1 MITEDELQMGRDIL
15 AEMGREDSLHEQED
29 MYDDMYEL
37 SLGYLWG
44 QIWQRP
50 HLSLRDRQ
58 IITLAANIALARP
71 SGTHSHYR
79 SARKI
84 GLSHEEICEI
94 MIHVGMYAGWPCI
107 AHACK
112 QYTEVLEAE
121 KKPRPTK
128 KARKPAA
135 RRRR

>member
-1 MITEDELQMGRDIL
+1 MITEEELQKGRDIL
-15 AEMGREDSLHEQED
+15 EKMGREDSLHEQED
-29 MYDDMYEL
+29 TYDEMFDL

-71 SGTHSHYR
+71 SGNHSHYR

-84 GLSHEEICEI
+84 GMSHDEICEI
-94 MIHVGMYAGWPCI
+94 MIHVGMYAGWPTM
-107 AHACK
+107 AHANR
-112 QYTEVLEAE
+112 QYREVLAQDRQQGSETSEHAHIE
-121 KKPRPTK
+121 S
-128 KARKPAA
+128 
-135 RRRR
+135 

>member
-1 MITEDELQMGRDIL
+1 MITEDELQKGRDIL

-94 MIHVGMYAGWPCI
+94 MIHVGMYAGWPTM
-107 AHACK
+107 AHANR
-112 QYTEVLEAE
+112 QYREVLAEDRERQEAGGDS
-121 KKPRPTK
+121 
-128 KARKPAA
+128 
-135 RRRR
+135 

>member
-1 MITEDELQMGRDIL
+1 MITDDELKKGREIL

-29 MYDDMYEL
+29 MYDDMHEL
-37 SLGYLWG
+37 SLGFLWG

-58 IITLAANIALARP
+58 IITLAANIALGRP
-71 SGTHSHYR
+71 SGTHSHYC

-94 MIHVGMYAGWPCI
+94 MIHVGMYAGWPTM
-107 AHACK
+107 AHANR
-112 QYTEVLEAE
+112 QYREVLAEERRKAETGGGEA
-121 KKPRPTK
+121 R
-128 KARKPAA
+128 
-135 RRRR
+135 

>member
-1 MITEDELQMGRDIL
+1 MITEEELQKGRDIL
-15 AEMGREDSLHEQED
+15 EKMGREDSLHEQED
-29 MYDDMYEL
+29 TYDEMFDL

-71 SGTHSHYR
+71 SGNHSHYR

-84 GLSHEEICEI
+84 GMSHDEICEI
-94 MIHVGMYAGWPCI
+94 MIHVGMYAGWPTM
-107 AHACK
+107 AHANR
-112 QYTEVLEAE
+112 QYREVLAQDRQQESE
-121 KKPRPTK
+121 TSEHSHIES
-128 KARKPAA
+128 
-135 RRRR
+135 

>member
-1 MITEDELQMGRDIL
+1 MITQEEIQKGLDIL

-37 SLGYLWG
+37 SVGYLWG

-58 IITLAANIALARP
+58 IITLAANIAMGRP

-84 GLSHEEICEI
+84 GMSHEEICEI
-94 MIHVGMYAGWPCI
+94 MIHVGMYAGWPTM
-107 AHACK
+107 AHANR
-112 QYTEVLEAE
+112 QYREVLAEDRAKAEADSGD
-121 KKPRPTK
+121 
-128 KARKPAA
+128 AR
-135 RRRR
+135 